1 MTKKTVS
8 LLTVLTTL
16 NIMMLPAFANP
27 MGDAIVAG
35 FQANTEKKIEKANAA
50 KDYSGEVTFM
60 NNHLKL
66 DKAFTKRYNELQPNE
81 AKNCHVTAP
90 TNNCTD
96 EYKLAEDTTKK
107 SNRENIEYWENQMQS
122 ARTLSAL
129 GQVYYCAKK
138 ATTECHYVGG
148 AGGVAKTVNGSAR
161 FISKVSVFFGG
172 TEIVSDDWDVRENI
186 DDLNIYVSDEAV
198 CKTSVDSAANTTN
211 EYLEKLKKCEHIDQV
226 RLSEYTEEDIQQLAD
241 KYESAKETE
250 QSKANRLL
258 TSASMAATGIGA
270 MELMQ
275 GLSEQKADRTA
286 EQAMSAYISTMRC
299 SYGNGKS
306 VKAGTEEIE
315 LPGGNNANMM
325 KYRTEYTALA
335 ADLKE
340 RKNALDMTPG
350 IESEEIL
357 DKSQMGLYDDENV
370 GITGG
375 RYASLYRAQM
385 LDSESD
391 QAQLDEAKQTSK
403 TRVIGGAVAAGAG
416 VVGGIVGDELI
427 NQSLSSS
434 TKTAQTCTESGG
446 TWQGARCH
454 CPDGF
459 IQRTKTGPCF
469 EEKPTE
475 VQTTTTP
482 QRNNP
487 VLSSNGSG
495 NNGSD
500 GNGQSGSTS
509 DGVNGAGGS
518 DEKGDSS
525 IVDITDTSFEEDEFE
540 SAEFDEAADAA
551 VIEYEKSEMCR
562 KFDGNWQ
569 NGKCLCTN
577 SFTSNQ
583 YIECVQDTNMPTV
596 TTNAAKVAA
605 AGTVINSGTNTDTAT
620 SSSATMHRNSNT
632 TSKSDDDNNV
642 NNNSKASDNAGTAV
656 PQANNSTKTPST
668 TETNKSDSPDT
679 NIPSA
684 TKSENP
690 KADEAQSNTSDTKET
705 EQKKVKERPSQNSSK
720 STPPRANIT
729 NGKTTNNNDLSKQD
743 MSKNGT
749 FAKAYSAD
757 GRCSIFKDKS
767 WASASTSWCYDLY
780 KGEWKVQFDYGLVRG
795 TTTCDTDG
803 GVEKRLGTPAGK
815 NGQYCWCRAIQYT
828 PNGGSAKNLSLSW
841 MYNYGQ
847 TSHEAC
853 EHSCAHRCASDI
865 RTNSAIRNKMFK

>member
-1 MTKKTVS
+1 MKNILKIFTVMF
-8 LLTVLTTL
+8 LAL
-16 NIMMLPAFANP
+16 NIMPVLA
-27 MGDAIVAG
+27 
-35 FQANTEKKIEKANAA
+35 
-50 KDYSGEVTFM
+50 
-60 NNHLKL
+60 
-66 DKAFTKRYNELQPNE
+66 
-81 AKNCHVTAP
+81 
-90 TNNCTD
+90 TD
-96 EYKLAEDTTKK
+96 DT
-107 SNRENIEYWENQMQS
+107 SN
-122 ARTLSAL
+122 
-129 GQVYYCAKK
+129 
-138 ATTECHYVGG
+138 
-148 AGGVAKTVNGSAR
+148 
-161 FISKVSVFFGG
+161 
-172 TEIVSDDWDVRENI
+172 
-186 DDLNIYVSDEAV
+186 
-198 CKTSVDSAANTTN
+198 
-211 EYLEKLKKCEHIDQV
+211 
-226 RLSEYTEEDIQQLAD
+226 
-241 KYESAKETE
+241 TE

-258 TSASMAATGIGA
+258 TSASTAATGIGT

-275 GLSEQKADRTA
+275 GLSEQKADKATDA
-286 EQAMSAYISTMRC
+286 DMSAYISTMRC

-306 VKAGTEEIE
+306 VKAGADEIE
-315 LPGGNNANMM
+315 LPGGNDANLM
-325 KYRTEYTALA
+325 KYRSEYTALA
-335 ADLKE
+335 NDLKE
-340 RKNALDMTPG
+340 RKTALDMTPG

-370 GITGG
+370 GITAGN
-375 RYASLYRAQM
+375 YASRYRAQM
-385 LDSESD
+385 LGSESD
-391 QAQLDEAKQTSK
+391 QTQLDEAAKTSK

-454 CPDGF
+454 CPDGY
-459 IQRTKTGPCF
+459 IQHTKTGPCF
-469 EEKPTE
+469 AEKPTGTAE
-475 VQTTTTP
+475 NPTSSQGNYPPSQSGTP
-482 QRNNP
+482 AQPTGEYEDGPTDNVNDHNSDNDVDESDNDVDENMGPEYTKTGVNNLNLFNGDENQDIATQIGLDILNNP
-487 VLSSNGSG
+487 PKPAPTDLANESQSN
-495 NNGSD
+495 NYTMINGTPVAKKLNLQTPNTD
-500 GNGQSGSTS
+500 LAIAT
-509 DGVNGAGGS
+509 GAGVGAVVASTTGS
-518 DEKGDSS
+518 APQS
-525 IVDITDTSFEEDEFE
+525 
-540 SAEFDEAADAA
+540 
-551 VIEYEKSEMCR
+551 
-562 KFDGNWQ
+562 
-569 NGKCLCTN
+569 N
-577 SFTSNQ
+577 STQS
-583 YIECVQDTNMPTV
+583 
-596 TTNAAKVAA
+596 
-605 AGTVINSGTNTDTAT
+605 
-620 SSSATMHRNSNT
+620 NSNN
-632 TSKSDDDNNV
+632 DNNV
-642 NNNSKASDNAGTAV
+642 NNNSKASDNAGTAA
-656 PQANNSTKTPST
+656 PQANNSTKTPSA